1 MTQQELRGEAARV
14 VGVVAGVLMGM
25 WLLFLFGV
33 ALAWDPLDR
42 RLGFYARRRTARL
55 AAFEEDD
62 PVEAQGYGFAVTQE

>member
-25 WLLFLFGV
+25 WLLFLFAV

-42 RLGFYARRRTARL
+42 RMGFYARRRAARL
-55 AAFEEDD
+55 AALEEDD
-62 PVEAQGYGFAVTQE
+62 PAEAQGYGFAVTQE